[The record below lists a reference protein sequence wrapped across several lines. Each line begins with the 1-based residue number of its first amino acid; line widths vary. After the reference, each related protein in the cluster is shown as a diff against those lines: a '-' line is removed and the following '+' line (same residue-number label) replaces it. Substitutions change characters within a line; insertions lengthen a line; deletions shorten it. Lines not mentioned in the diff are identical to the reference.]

1 MEIEKGKVHAP
12 ELGAVWLNS
21 EPVELR
27 KLRGRAVLIDFWD
40 YTCVNCLRTLPYVV
54 EWHRRYADKGLT
66 VIGVHTPEFS
76 FAANEKF
83 VRAAVERFG
92 IRYPVVLDNGYAI
105 WHAYANRYWPA
116 KYLID
121 KDGYIRFFHF
131 GEGEY
136 GATEEAI
143 QILVREVS
151 PREELPPIMEPVR
164 DTDKPGAVCYRT
176 TSELYLGNK
185 RGKPGNASGFLNEG
199 EERAA
204 KYELPEKIDADKI
217 YLSGPWISKEEFVR
231 SDGTV
236 QTPSS
241 MLLYYTGKEANLVM
255 APDGEPIS
263 LELLHGGEPLAENEL
278 GEDPFRDANG
288 RTIVRVDSPR
298 MYNLVRNP
306 GMKQKLLQLVARQP
320 GLECYAFTFTTC
332 TAQDDPPW

>member
-12 ELGAVWLNS
+12 ELGAIWLNS
-21 EPVELR
+21 EPIELR
-27 KLRGRAVLIDFWD
+27 KLRGRAVLVDFWD

-54 EWHRRYADKGLT
+54 EWDRRYSPKGLS

-92 IRYPVVLDNGYAI
+92 IKYPVVLDNGYAI
-105 WHAYANRYWPA
+105 WHAYANRCWPA

-121 KDGYIRFFHF
+121 KEGYIRFFHF

-143 QILVREVS
+143 QALVREVS
-151 PREELPPIMEPVR
+151 PSAELPPTMEPVR
-164 DTDKPGAVCYRT
+164 DTDRPGAVCYRT
-176 TSELYLGNK
+176 SPEIYLGNK
-185 RGKPGNASGFLNEG
+185 RGKAGNPSAFLQENEDQAG
-199 EERAA
+199 E
-204 KYELPEKIDADKI
+204 YTLPEKIDADKF
-217 YLSGPWISKEEFVR
+217 YLSGVWKSREECVR
-231 SDGTV
+231 SAPNGV
-236 QTPSS
+236 TPSS
-241 MLLYYTGKEANLVM
+241 VVLYYTGKEVNLVM
-255 APDGEPIS
+255 APDGDPQEI
-263 LELLHGGEPLAENEL
+263 ELLHTGEPLREGEL
-278 GEDPFRDANG
+278 GEDAAQDKEG

-306 GMKQKLLQLVARQP
+306 GMKQRLLQLVARKP

>member
-1 MEIEKGKVHAP
+1 MEIEKGKVRAP
-12 ELGAVWLNS
+12 ELGAIWLNS

-27 KLRGRAVLIDFWD
+27 KLRGRAVLVDFWD

-54 EWHRRYADKGLT
+54 EWHKRYADMGLS

-131 GEGEY
+131 GEGDY

-143 QILVREVS
+143 QTLVREIS
-151 PREELPPIMEPVR
+151 PRAELPPVMDPVR
-164 DTDKPGAVCYRT
+164 DTDRPGAVCYRT
-176 TSELYLGNK
+176 TPELYLGNK
-185 RGKPGNASGFLNEG
+185 RGKAGNPSGFLHENED
-199 EERAA
+199 RAA
-204 KYELPEKIDADKI
+204 EYSLPEKVDADKF
-217 YLSGPWISKEEFVR
+217 YLTGPWLSKEECVR
-231 SDGTV
+231 SAANGAA
-236 QTPSS
+236 PSS
-241 MLLYYTGKEANLVM
+241 IVLYYSGKEANLVM
-255 APDGEPIS
+255 APDGEPMEV
-263 LELLHGGEPLAENEL
+263 ELMHAGEQLAESEL
-278 GEDPFRDANG
+278 GEDAAQTKDG
-288 RTIVRVDSPR
+288 RTIVHVDSPR

-306 GMKQKLLQLVARQP
+306 GMKQRLLQLVARKP
-320 GLECYAFTFTTC
+320 GLECYAFTFTSC

>member
-1 MEIEKGKVHAP
+1 MEIEKGKVRAP
-12 ELGAVWLNS
+12 ELGATWLNS

-27 KLRGRAVLIDFWD
+27 KLRGRAVLVDFWD

-54 EWHRRYADKGLT
+54 QWHKRYAEKGLS

-76 FAANEKF
+76 FAANETF

-143 QILVREVS
+143 QVLVREIF
-151 PREELPPIMEPVR
+151 PRIELPQVMEPVR
-164 DTDKPGAVCYRT
+164 DTDKPDAVCYRT
-176 TSELYLGNK
+176 TPELYLGSK
-185 RGKPGNASGFLNEG
+185 RGKLGNASGFLNEN
-199 EERAA
+199 ESHAA
-204 KYELPEKIDADKI
+204 GYTLPEKIDADNL
-217 YLSGPWISKEEFVR
+217 YLSGPWISKEEYVR
-231 SDGTV
+231 SAATT
-236 QTPSS
+236 QSPSS
-241 MLLYYTGKEANLVM
+241 LVLYYTGKEANLVM
-255 APDGEPIS
+255 APDGEPHEV
-263 LELLHGGEPLAENEL
+263 ELLHSGEPLAENEL
-278 GEDPFRDANG
+278 GEDAVRDPAG
-288 RTIVRVDSPR
+288 RSIVRVDTPR

-306 GMKQKLLQLVARQP
+306 GMKQRLLQLVTRQP

-332 TAQDDPPW
+332 AAQDDPPW

>member
-1 MEIEKGKVHAP
+1 MELEKGKVRAP
-12 ELGAVWLNS
+12 ELGAIWLNS

-27 KLRGRAVLIDFWD
+27 KLRGRAVLVDFWD

-54 EWHRRYADKGLT
+54 EWHKRYSDKGLS

-121 KDGYIRFFHF
+121 REGYIRFFHF
-131 GEGEY
+131 GEGDY

-143 QILVREVS
+143 QILVREIF
-151 PREELPPIMEPVR
+151 PRIDLPPVMEPVR

-176 TSELYLGNK
+176 TPELYLGNK
-185 RGKPGNASGFLNEG
+185 RGKPGNSSGYLNENDD
-199 EERAA
+199 RAA
-204 KYELPEKIDADKI
+204 TYSLPENLDADKM
-217 YLSGPWISKEEFVR
+217 YLAGPWISKEEYLR
-231 SDGTV
+231 SAATAES
-236 QTPSS
+236 PSS
-241 MLLYYTGKEANLVM
+241 VVLYYTGKEANLVM
-255 APDGEPIS
+255 APDGEP
-263 LELLHGGEPLAENEL
+263 LEVELLHGGEPLAENEL
-278 GEDPFRDANG
+278 GEDAARDAGG
-288 RTIVRVDSPR
+288 RSIVRVDSPR

-306 GMKQKLLQLVARQP
+306 GMKQRLLQLVARRP

>member
-12 ELGAVWLNS
+12 ELGAIWLNS
-21 EPVELR
+21 EPIELR
-27 KLRGRAVLIDFWD
+27 KLRGRAVLVDFWD

-54 EWHRRYADKGLT
+54 EWDRRYSTKGLS

-83 VRAAVERFG
+83 VRAAVEKFG
-92 IRYPVVLDNGYAI
+92 IKYPVVLDNGYAI

-121 KDGYIRFFHF
+121 KEGYIRFFHF

-143 QILVREVS
+143 QVLVREVS
-151 PREELPPIMEPVR
+151 PRSELPPVMEPVR
-164 DTDKPGAVCYRT
+164 DTDRPGAVCYRT
-176 TSELYLGNK
+176 SPELYLGNK
-185 RGKPGNASGFLNEG
+185 RGKAGNPSGFLHENEDQAG
-199 EERAA
+199 E
-204 KYELPEKIDADKI
+204 YTLPEKIDADKF
-217 YLSGPWISKEEFVR
+217 YLSGAWISREECAR
-231 SDGTV
+231 SAPNGT
-236 QTPSS
+236 TPSS
-241 MLLYYTGKEANLVM
+241 VVLYYSGKEVNLVM
-255 APDGEPIS
+255 APDGEPQEV
-263 LELLHGGEPLAENEL
+263 ELLHTGEPLSDGEL
-278 GEDPFRDANG
+278 GEDAVRDKDG

-298 MYNLVRNP
+298 MYNLVQNP
-306 GMKQKLLQLVARQP
+306 GMKQRLLQLVARKP